1 MAVATLTSKGQVT
14 IPKPIRD
21 HLHLKSGDRL
31 EFLLQDDGQVVL
43 VPATVD
49 VAELEGMLPPPAKP
63 VTVEAMK
70 RAIRQRGGRL

>member
-21 HLHLKSGDRL
+21 HLHLKIGDRL
-31 EFLLQDDGQVVL
+31 EFLLQDDGQVIL

-49 VAELEGMLPPPAKP
+49 VAELEGILPPPQKP

-70 RAIRQRGGRL
+70 QAVRQRGGRR